1 MVILIY
7 KRWSGTIGQGITYD
21 FHLADFEMY
30 KVNDK
35 DKTNLLSTNSES
47 TTLGVWHW
55 AHGKLSG
62 LNWSRGSY
70 KVVGYVKYDES
81 IFNYAKENRLSNQM
95 LYFLNSG
102 SNVVAA
108 QRVRVEVG
116 KTYMYTF
123 SISCPID
130 SSTIEVRGLLDAER
144 ETLQDHAD

>member
-1 MVILIY
+1 
-7 KRWSGTIGQGITYD
+7 
-21 FHLADFEMY
+21 MY

-55 AHGKLSG
+55 THGKLSG

-95 LYFLNSG
+95 LYFLMLS
-102 SNVVAA
+102 VKLY
-108 QRVRVEVG
+108 
-116 KTYMYTF
+116 KTTLIEFQKKTTVIIKNMFTALQ
-123 SISCPID
+123 SQKPICPAK
-130 SSTIEVRGLLDAER
+130 RK
-144 ETLQDHAD
+144 